1 MPVVSRRIEPD
12 ATRSSTGGRKLDSQA
27 ALAQAQQEKAEA
39 EAELS
44 ALTDKLASDAKR
56 RPGRGLERYEVD
68 EIKRRCS
75 RLRQILGEVKRRE
88 KDLALKQQFNQE
100 QKQRVAE
107 VGIPPCPLSRAP
119 TRALWLFLVSV
130 TCRHDTQTRICVHA
144 CIDARAHPC
153 TTHVLSRAHRG
164 RGPSWSAILPRKNTL
179 PSTGGEEEEG
189 AGVWGLEHEGRGEVV
204 WEPRWGRAS
213 G

>member
-1 MPVVSRRIEPD
+1 MKRAEDEAAENVAGGGAGRAQSSDRREELRRKLQRFNERYGVPVVSRRIEPD
-12 ATRSSTGGRKLDSQA
+12 ATRSSTGSRKLDSQA

-119 TRALWLFLVSV
+119 PRALWLFLVSV
-130 TCRHDTQTRICVHA
+130 TCRRDT
-144 CIDARAHPC
+144 
-153 TTHVLSRAHRG
+153 
-164 RGPSWSAILPRKNTL
+164 
-179 PSTGGEEEEG
+179 
-189 AGVWGLEHEGRGEVV
+189 
-204 WEPRWGRAS
+204 
-213 G
+213 